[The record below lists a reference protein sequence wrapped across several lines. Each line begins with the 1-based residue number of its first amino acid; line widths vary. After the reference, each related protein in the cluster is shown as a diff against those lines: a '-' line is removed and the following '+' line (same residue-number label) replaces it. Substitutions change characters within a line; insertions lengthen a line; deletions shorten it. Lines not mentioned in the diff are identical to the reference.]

1 MTISFSHSL
10 LKKIAA
16 WLGFLLALPILAVFL
31 LWVWLQTETG
41 LATLAAYLERYLS
54 TTENSIT
61 LGPVTGHFPADIAVG
76 QIVVKDKQGV
86 ETVRID
92 NARLRWSP
100 ITLLH
105 DVIKVQQLSADNV
118 VITPVTT
125 SSSSSSVDVMA
136 LLSHWPRMHV
146 EDIALKTLALNSG
159 ENHFRYHIYGGL
171 APGKVLDTL
180 TSSFHME
187 TLEGP
192 ASRAHIAVR
201 INPKRKF
208 LSLKAT
214 LEEEPGGG
222 IGTLAG
228 LPADEGFALHL
239 EGKGP
244 FKHWQG
250 NYDFALSDAPLV
262 TGEITLMTEEKKL
275 AVSLDGAIT
284 VPKRFMPASASDWLA
299 PGEPIGFSLDAAFLE
314 NQELH
319 IPAILLATSRHQL
332 HFAGQRIA
340 GQLEGIASGTLTS
353 PVAMQA
359 FLGKS
364 TNFAMQVMQN
374 PDRVMLS
381 NIYSSLAQGQLTG
394 NTSITLANKA
404 VEGTLVYNYADN
416 LKAESHFSGTA
427 DDMMM
432 DIAVDGTNLKLS
444 GFTLPSLQS
453 TFTLRHFPK
462 ASEGDIKLMVN
473 DGKQRYQLYS
483 SFTADARYISLQ
495 KLQLTAPAMKF
506 EGGVTF
512 DIATRLLQGEITG
525 GGSFAALK
533 PFLRQD
539 IGGKLQLKASATP
552 VKGKQEAALSLKT
565 TGLTVNM
572 LTLAQ
577 ADMSLQLKDIFTAPA
592 AEAILQLKGL
602 SAGSLEAK
610 TVSLKAQGDAKKI
623 EFSGNGQM
631 IAQAPLQFATKGTIA
646 LEKGSVT
653 LALQELAGS
662 YNKRPFKL
670 LKTATLKTSPT
681 ETTLSEMLMNYAKAD
696 ARLIGRYTPRA
707 TDITLQVSDL
717 ALADLPLGT
726 SAAFRGKTNGKF
738 TITGTSAS
746 PVARLSVIL
755 SGLGSTSEK
764 IKLPPFQLQTESELK
779 EGFLTST
786 ATLSAGSEKQAEA
799 RVRFPVAFSL
809 SPYRLRIPPEGALN
823 GQVNA
828 AIDAKLLNAMFAP
841 DVTQRVAGKLEANC
855 QLKGTLA
862 HPELQG
868 GARIVNAS
876 YEHDLF
882 GVVLQNINAE
892 LKASGKLVTLVN
904 ASLTDGDKGRAS
916 ASGSIN
922 IASLSSPI
930 NINLLL
936 NKFYLLHRDSL
947 NMRAQGNASITGS
960 LQAPVLGGN
969 IAIDRA
975 NIIIPDRIPPSIT
988 QLNTTRINV
997 PPALKEIPKSPS
1009 KGGSS
1014 SLLDLKLV
1022 LDFPNRVY
1030 LRGQG
1035 LDTELSGKLTI
1046 TGNAADPLINGA
1058 LHTVRG
1064 RYQFAGQGFELTSGT
1079 ASFRGAVPPSPF
1091 LDITAEAPA
1100 DDITAQVHFTGTLD
1114 TPKIVITST
1123 PPMPQDEVLSRLLFG
1138 KNLKT
1143 ISPTQAY
1150 RLVSV
1155 TRQMMGGGSESNM
1168 LDRVRGMLRLD
1179 DLDIKQDDQG
1189 SSAVGVGKYIQ
1200 KGVYVGAQKNL
1211 TTNGGKANVEINLT
1225 RHITLESEIGS
1236 VTKDL
1241 GTPAAQTNT
1250 EEGIGLNWKYDY

>member
-1 MTISFSHSL
+1 MTISVLHFLSR
-10 LKKIAA
+10 KIAV
-16 WLGFLLALPILAVFL
+16 WLGCLLALPLVLVFL
-31 LWVWLQTETG
+31 SWMWLQTEAG
-41 LATLAAYLERYLS
+41 LATLTGYLERYLS
-54 TTENSIT
+54 TAESTLT

-76 QIVVKDKQGV
+76 HIVVKDKQGV

-100 ITLLH
+100 FALLH
-105 DVIKVQQLSADNV
+105 NIIKIQQISADNV
-118 VITPVTT
+118 VITPVAT
-125 SSSSSSVDVMA
+125 SSSSSVDVMG
-136 LLSHWPRMHV
+136 LLSYWPRLHI
-146 EDIALKTLALNSG
+146 EDIALKTLALNMG
-159 ENHFRYHIYGGL
+159 KNHFRYHIYGGV
-171 APGKVLDTL
+171 APGKHVDTL
-180 TSSFHME
+180 TSSLHIE

-192 ASRAHIAVR
+192 ASRANIAIRV
-201 INPKRKF
+201 NPKRRF
-208 LSLKAT
+208 LSLEAT
-214 LEEEPGGG
+214 FAEEPGGG

-228 LPADEGFALHL
+228 LPADEGFTLRL

-244 FKHWQG
+244 FKYWQG
-250 NYDFALSDAPLV
+250 SYDFVLSGAPV
-262 TGEITLMTEEKKL
+262 VAGKIILMSERKKL
-275 AVSLDGAIT
+275 AASLDGAIT
-284 VPKRFMPASASDWLA
+284 LPKRFMPASASGWLA
-299 PGEPIGFSLDAAFLE
+299 PEEPIGFSLDAALME
-314 NQELH
+314 NQDIH
-319 IPAILLATSRHQL
+319 IPAILLSTSRHQL
-332 HFAGQRIA
+332 NFAGQRIGA
-340 GQLEGIASGTLTS
+340 QLEGIVSGTLT
-353 PVAMQA
+353 PPAAMEA

-364 TNFAMQVMQN
+364 TNFAMQLIQN
-374 PDRVMLS
+374 PDRVMLH

-394 NTSITLANKA
+394 NTSVTLADKII
-404 VEGTLVYNYADN
+404 EGGLVYNYADN

-432 DIAVDGTNLKLS
+432 DVAVDGKNLKLS
-444 GFTLPSLQS
+444 SFTLSSLQS
-453 TFTLRHFPK
+453 TLTLRHFPK
-462 ASEGDIKLMVN
+462 ASEGDVKLVIN
-473 DGKQRYQLYS
+473 DGKQQYQLRS
-483 SFTADARYISLQ
+483 SFIADSKYISLQ
-495 KLQLTAPAMKF
+495 PLQLTAPAMKF
-506 EGGVTF
+506 EGGMKL
-512 DIATRLLQGEITG
+512 DMATRLLQGEIAG
-525 GGSFAALK
+525 GGSVAALK

-539 IGGKLQLKASATP
+539 IGGKLQLKASVTP

-565 TGLTVNM
+565 TDLTFNV
-572 LTLAQ
+572 LKVAQ
-577 ADMSLQLKDIFTAPA
+577 GDISLQLKDIFTAPA
-592 AEAILQLKGL
+592 AEAVVQLKGL
-602 SAGSLEAK
+602 SNASLEAK
-610 TVSLKAQGDAKKI
+610 TLSLKVQGDTKKI
-623 EFSGNGQM
+623 DFSANGQM
-631 IAQAPLQFATKGTIA
+631 IVQAPLQFATKGTIA
-646 LEKGSVT
+646 LEKGSTT

-662 YNKRPFKL
+662 YNKHPFKL
-670 LKTATLKTSPT
+670 VKTATLKTSPM
-681 ETTLSEMLMNYAKAD
+681 ETTLSEMLMHYAKAD
-696 ARLIGRYTPRA
+696 ARLVGRYTPHTA
-707 TDITLQVSDL
+707 DITLQFSDL

-726 SAAFRGKTNGKF
+726 SSAFHGKTNGKL
-738 TITGTSAS
+738 TITGASAS
-746 PVARLSVIL
+746 PVAKLSL
-755 SGLGSTSEK
+755 TLAGLGSTSEK
-764 IKLPPFQLQTESELK
+764 VKLPPFQLQTEAELK
-779 EGFLTST
+779 EGAFAST

-799 RVRFPVAFSL
+799 RVRFPVTFAL
-809 SPYRLRIPPEGALN
+809 SPYRLHIPPEGALN

-828 AIDAKLLNAMFAP
+828 AIDAKLLNGMFAP
-841 DVTQRVAGKLEANC
+841 DITQRIAGKLDANC
-855 QLKGTLA
+855 QLRGTLT

-868 GARIVNAS
+868 SARITNAS
-876 YEHDLF
+876 YEHDLL
-882 GVVLQNINAE
+882 GIVLQNINAE
-892 LKASGKLVTLVN
+892 LKASGKQVTLVN
-904 ASLTDGDKGRAS
+904 ASFTDGDKGRAS

-922 IASLSSPI
+922 IASLASPV

-947 NMRAQGNASITGS
+947 NMRAQGNVSITGS

-997 PPALKEIPKSPS
+997 PPALKAIPKPPS
-1009 KGGSS
+1009 KGGST

-1046 TGNAADPLINGA
+1046 TGNASAPLINGA

-1064 RYQFAGQGFELTSGT
+1064 RYQFAGQSFELTSGI

-1123 PPMPQDEVLSRLLFG
+1123 PPLPQDEVLSRLLFG

-1155 TRQMMGGGSESNM
+1155 TQQMMGNNSESNM

-1179 DLDIKQDDQG
+1179 DLDIKQNDQG
-1189 SSAVGVGKYIQ
+1189 NSAVGVGKYIQ

-1250 EEGIGLNWKYDY
+1250 EEGIGLIWKYDY